1 MSTRLLAIAMIL
13 ATSATL
19 TGCTSIHFGRPW
31 FLLLAIPAAVV
42 TYITALREPATMLGN
57 RGTELDG
64 LVPTWRVRARVLPRM
79 LHVGAT
85 LAVIVALAQP
95 QSREIRDEKVDGID
109 IMLAFDMSGSM
120 LAVDMSLTEIRAY
133 QMQQNA
139 NPPNRFDHA
148 KVTLKR
154 FVDGRSRDR
163 IGMVVFAKDA
173 YLQFPLPLDY
183 STIQGLLDR
192 LQLTNIDPGGTAIG
206 NALGLATRGL
216 MDSEAASRTV
226 ILITDGKQHGG
237 NISPLHAAEIAR
249 DEGIRIAAILVGR
262 EGETLV
268 PRQPFSPRPSN
279 FYPESYPVDPEL
291 LQEIADMTNGGFYRA
306 AQPEQLEVELNKILD
321 ELETTRLRDVANVQ
335 ATERFMHFAFLAAL
349 LIALAVIVDVL
360 WVRRFP

>member
-1 MSTRLLAIAMIL
+1 MSRRLFAIATLLAA
-13 ATSATL
+13 SATL
-19 TGCTSIHFGRPW
+19 AGCGSFHFGRPW
-31 FLLLAIPAAVV
+31 LLLLLIPAVV
-42 TYITALREPATMLGN
+42 ITYITALREPATMLGS
-57 RGTELDG
+57 RGADLDG
-64 LVPTWRVRARVLPRM
+64 LTPTLRVRARALPRA

-85 LAVIVALAQP
+85 IAVIFAIAQP
-95 QSREIRDEKVDGID
+95 QSREIRDEQVDGID
-109 IMLAFDMSGSM
+109 IMLALDMSGSM
-120 LAVDMSLTEIRAY
+120 LAVDMSLTEIRSY
-133 QMQQNA
+133 QYHQNA

-148 KVTLKR
+148 KSTLKR

-173 YLQFPLPLDY
+173 YLQFPLTLDY
-183 STIQGLLDR
+183 STIQQLLDR

-249 DEGIRIAAILVGR
+249 DEGIRIDAILVGR

-268 PRQPFSPRPSN
+268 PRQPFASMPSN
-279 FYPESYPVDPEL
+279 FYPESYPIDPEL

-306 AQPEQLEVELNKILD
+306 TQPEQLEVELNKILD
-321 ELETTRLRDVANVQ
+321 ELETTRMRDVANIQ
-335 ATERFMHFAFLAAL
+335 ATELFMHFAFLAVL
-349 LIALAVIVDVL
+349 LLAFGVMADVL